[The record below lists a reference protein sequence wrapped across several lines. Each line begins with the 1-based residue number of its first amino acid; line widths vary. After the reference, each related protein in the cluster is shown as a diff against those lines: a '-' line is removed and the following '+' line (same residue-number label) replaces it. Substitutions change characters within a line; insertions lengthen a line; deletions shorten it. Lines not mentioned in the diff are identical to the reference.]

1 MKVLLSFIAYSMWL
15 LIIFF
20 FQPELISPHDQVAI
34 TWLDSMIEEEGWL
47 RICLHFTPLIGLEL
61 L

>member
-1 MKVLLSFIAYSMWL
+1 MWL

-20 FQPELISPHDQVAI
+20 FQPELISPHNQVAI
-34 TWLDSMIEEEGWL
+34 TWLDSMIEEEEWL
-47 RICLHFTPLIGLEL
+47 RIYLHFTPLIGLEL